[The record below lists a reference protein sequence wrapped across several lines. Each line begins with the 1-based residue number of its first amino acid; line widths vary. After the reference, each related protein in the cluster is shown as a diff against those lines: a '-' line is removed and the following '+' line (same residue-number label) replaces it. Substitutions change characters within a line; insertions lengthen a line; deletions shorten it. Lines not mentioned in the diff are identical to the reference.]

1 MTPYITYRIFESREE
16 AAAMQELLSK
26 NGIPN
31 TMEEGKAIFDTPI
44 VGAMN
49 IQHYFVKIPQDQ
61 FLAANALLEAAIDL
75 NTLEVE
81 DDYYLLSFTNAELLD
96 LVKKKDEWG
105 EFDYALAKKLLAER
119 GISLGDAEL
128 KEMHED
134 RLQELKKTE
143 VPEVDYIWGGYIA
156 AVLNTVGGAGIGLY
170 LLSAYRKLPD
180 GTIAYKFDKD
190 ARRHGLFILILSI
203 GVVLGHMAYCLYQSI
218 PFSPTK
224 VIFFGFGDR
233 FF

>member
-1 MTPYITYRIFESREE
+1 MTAYTTYRIFESREE
-16 AAAMQELLSK
+16 AAAMQALLSK

-31 TMEEGKAIFDTPI
+31 SMEESKAIFDTAI
-44 VGAMN
+44 VGAVN
-49 IQHYFVKIPQDQ
+49 TKQYFVKIPQDK
-61 FLAANALLEAAIDL
+61 FLTANAILEAAIDL
-75 NTLEVE
+75 DTLEVE
-81 DDYYLLSFTNAELLD
+81 DDYYLLSFTDEELMD

-119 GISLGDAEL
+119 GISLNDSEL
-128 KEMHED
+128 KEMHEE
-134 RLQELKKTE
+134 RIVELKKTE
-143 VPEVDYIWGGYIA
+143 TASVKAIWGGYIA
-156 AVLNTVGGAGIGLY
+156 AVLNTVAGAGTGIY

-180 GTIAYKFDKD
+180 GTIAYKYDS
-190 ARRHGLFILILSI
+190 ASRRHGLFILLLSI
-203 GVVLGHMAYCLYQSI
+203 GVLLGHLAYLFYLDM